1 MEAETKIGLVE
12 LRLRRLAIN
21 AARVRTGNADVL
33 LPAPDVLVSWADE
46 LAETAAALDRY
57 VPTWRKLRGVNLSPD
72 NRLHAGRKLR
82 RAGDGGSG
90 LRETPRREAPT

>member
-1 MEAETKIGLVE
+1 MDAETKIGLVE
-12 LRLRRLAIN
+12 LRLRRLATN
-21 AARVRTGNADVL
+21 VARVRTGNGDAL

-57 VPTWRKLRGVNLSPD
+57 VPTWRKLRGVKPSPD
-72 NRLHAGRKLR
+72 NRLRARRKLR

-90 LRETPRREAPT
+90 LREAPRREAPI